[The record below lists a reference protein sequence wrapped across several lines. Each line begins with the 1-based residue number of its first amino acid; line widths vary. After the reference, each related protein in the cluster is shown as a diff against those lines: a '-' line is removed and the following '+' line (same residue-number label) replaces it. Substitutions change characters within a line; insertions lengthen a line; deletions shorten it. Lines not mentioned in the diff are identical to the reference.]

1 MINPN
6 DIPLL
11 EAAIFYA
18 QNGWRVFPLHNKT
31 PYEYIS
37 PGVKSHGYK
46 DATTDEETIHAYWTY
61 HKGATI
67 GLATGSASGVI
78 VLDIDPPEGYYNLK
92 RLQANYSPLPDT
104 RRSRTGNKG
113 LHYFFEY
120 PSDGVSY
127 KNTVGLYSLEGVD
140 VRANGG
146 YVVLPPS
153 KLYGRLS
160 YIWANLQ
167 TPIAP
172 LPTWLSALMIAER
185 QQRELIPQNL
195 RFARNPGEKWL
206 RQALSKA
213 KEGNRNDVGF
223 WLACQLRDD
232 LLPESEARSIILTYV
247 NLLPAGR
254 EQYTSKEALASVR
267 SAFSRPARESA
278 RRMQP

>member
-1 MINPN
+1 MDNPKVPP
-6 DIPLL
+6 IV
-11 EAAIFYA
+11 EAALAYA
-18 QNGWRVFPLHNKT
+18 RNGWPVFPLHNKK

-46 DATTDEETIHAYWTY
+46 DATTDEETIREWWTY
-61 HKGATI
+61 HPGATI
-67 GLATGSASGVI
+67 GLATGSVSGVI

-92 RLQANYSPLPDT
+92 GLQTTYSPLPDT

-120 PSDGVSY
+120 PSDG
-127 KNTVGLYSLEGVD
+127 NTYRNAVGLNNHEGVD
-140 VRANGG
+140 IRATGG

-153 KLYGRLS
+153 KLYGRLA
-160 YIWANLQ
+160 YKWGNPQ

-172 LPTWLSALMIAER
+172 LPVWLSALMIAER

-206 RQALSKA
+206 QQALTKA

-232 LLPESEARSIILTYV
+232 RISELQARSIILTYA
-247 NLLPAGR
+247 NLEADGR
-254 EQYTSKEALASVR
+254 EQYTSKEAIASVR
-267 SAFSRPARESA
+267 SAYSKPPRERARPR
-278 RRMQP
+278 